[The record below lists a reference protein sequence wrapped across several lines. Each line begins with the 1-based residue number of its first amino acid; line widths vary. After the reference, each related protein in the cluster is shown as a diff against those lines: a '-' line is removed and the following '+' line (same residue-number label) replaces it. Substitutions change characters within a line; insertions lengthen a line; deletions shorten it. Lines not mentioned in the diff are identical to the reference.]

1 MRGGDAV
8 VREVSQIRSWSRIL
22 KMKRER
28 ELEREEVTERRM
40 VDRTLG
46 RKGRKDGK
54 SSVTGHITGK
64 SEKE

>member
-1 MRGGDAV
+1 
-8 VREVSQIRSWSRIL
+8 
-22 KMKRER
+22 MKRER
-28 ELEREEVTERRM
+28 EMEREEVTERRM